1 METVPHVVLE
11 YGKWS
16 DCALVAL
23 TDDAHSAVRDG
34 TDMPY
39 LVTSGYHRGSRTWAR
54 ATPFGDITRAKVVFE
69 HRVDRDYA
77 PNEGRLHDD
86 EVIACRWRRGDIA
99 GVLEESLDYPIPATK
114 ENIDTAIGQIAHV
127 QDRLIEDGWREIVD
141 SIREERLDLG
151 LGSSQAD
158 NFYRGVYDVTAH
170 HNSMFWPSGDGSAVH
185 VSHCRLGD
193 GPSFGLTVRT
203 IPAAAIGNE
212 TVTFEKIDRLGGKIE
227 LCVDSIDQD
236 IEKVRAFASSSPAV
250 RAFVE
255 PLCAY
260 IPAPSD
266 SVGEQK
272 RDISPYLRQTARRCQ
287 RISHPIDPPE
297 TASAARRPCRHIAG
311 ISTNNQRRTPAS
323 AALSVRRPNMND
335 KLDHFVLEY
344 DDASGNALLA
354 MTEGDGSLIADGAGL
369 PYALARGYDANAR
382 TWESIEPFDDVTRAK
397 LHYEKACGREYVPTG
412 GKLYDD
418 EFITLRWR
426 RQDIADSLESDFG
439 HFGVPIP
446 ATDENIERALNQLG
460 NHIDDAIYE
469 AGWDVIHDRLDV
481 RSFDLGV
488 GHSKQAKEFYEQVF
502 ECDGDFY
509 PTVNVWPAVDG
520 SGVHVSVC
528 PVTFAE
534 RDLAVYKVDA
544 GKIGDGP
551 ITIPDL
557 DDIGTREV
565 HVDDFTE
572 KPEEVR
578 LFLRTDGDVYLFGS
592 SLGKSLAVE
601 DADEE
606 DIAYALR
613 EVRTYCKDAT
623 EKRDPQ
629 LICAKAQ
636 AAAAKSATAEGDAG
650 GKKL

>member
-1 METVPHVVLE
+1 MFMYAVKKPAVAAAA
-11 YGKWS
+11 
-16 DCALVAL
+16 ALGE
-23 TDDAHSAVRDG
+23 DG
-34 TDMPY
+34 TAVFCEGPG
-39 LVTSGYHRGSRTWAR
+39 LLFASARGEAPDAGITTAI
-54 ATPFGDITRAKVVFE
+54 FNVEKGDIHDGDRWFPGAGSIAEVVFE
-69 HRVDRDYA
+69 HRVGRDYA

-297 TASAARRPCRHIAG
+297 TASAA
-311 ISTNNQRRTPAS
+311 AS
-323 AALSVRRPNMND
+323 AA
-335 KLDHFVLEY
+335 FGG
-344 DDASGNALLA
+344 AAALPA
-354 MTEGDGSLIADGAGL
+354 H
-369 PYALARGYDANAR
+369 RGY
-382 TWESIEPFDDVTRAK
+382 K
-397 LHYEKACGREYVPTG
+397 H
-412 GKLYDD
+412 
-418 EFITLRWR
+418 
-426 RQDIADSLESDFG
+426 Q
-439 HFGVPIP
+439 
-446 ATDENIERALNQLG
+446 
-460 NHIDDAIYE
+460 
-469 AGWDVIHDRLDV
+469 
-481 RSFDLGV
+481 
-488 GHSKQAKEFYEQVF
+488 
-502 ECDGDFY
+502 
-509 PTVNVWPAVDG
+509 
-520 SGVHVSVC
+520 
-528 PVTFAE
+528 
-534 RDLAVYKVDA
+534 
-544 GKIGDGP
+544 
-551 ITIPDL
+551 
-557 DDIGTREV
+557 
-565 HVDDFTE
+565 
-572 KPEEVR
+572 
-578 LFLRTDGDVYLFGS
+578 
-592 SLGKSLAVE
+592 
-601 DADEE
+601 
-606 DIAYALR
+606 
-613 EVRTYCKDAT
+613 
-623 EKRDPQ
+623 
-629 LICAKAQ
+629 
-636 AAAAKSATAEGDAG
+636 
-650 GKKL
+650 

>member
-69 HRVDRDYA
+69 HRVGRDYA

-255 PLCAY
+255 PLCAD

-297 TASAARRPCRHIAG
+297 TASAA
-311 ISTNNQRRTPAS
+311 AS
-323 AALSVRRPNMND
+323 AA
-335 KLDHFVLEY
+335 FGG
-344 DDASGNALLA
+344 AAALPA
-354 MTEGDGSLIADGAGL
+354 H
-369 PYALARGYDANAR
+369 RGY
-382 TWESIEPFDDVTRAK
+382 K
-397 LHYEKACGREYVPTG
+397 H
-412 GKLYDD
+412 
-418 EFITLRWR
+418 
-426 RQDIADSLESDFG
+426 Q
-439 HFGVPIP
+439 
-446 ATDENIERALNQLG
+446 
-460 NHIDDAIYE
+460 
-469 AGWDVIHDRLDV
+469 
-481 RSFDLGV
+481 
-488 GHSKQAKEFYEQVF
+488 
-502 ECDGDFY
+502 
-509 PTVNVWPAVDG
+509 
-520 SGVHVSVC
+520 
-528 PVTFAE
+528 
-534 RDLAVYKVDA
+534 
-544 GKIGDGP
+544 
-551 ITIPDL
+551 
-557 DDIGTREV
+557 
-565 HVDDFTE
+565 
-572 KPEEVR
+572 
-578 LFLRTDGDVYLFGS
+578 
-592 SLGKSLAVE
+592 
-601 DADEE
+601 
-606 DIAYALR
+606 
-613 EVRTYCKDAT
+613 
-623 EKRDPQ
+623 
-629 LICAKAQ
+629 
-636 AAAAKSATAEGDAG
+636 
-650 GKKL
+650 